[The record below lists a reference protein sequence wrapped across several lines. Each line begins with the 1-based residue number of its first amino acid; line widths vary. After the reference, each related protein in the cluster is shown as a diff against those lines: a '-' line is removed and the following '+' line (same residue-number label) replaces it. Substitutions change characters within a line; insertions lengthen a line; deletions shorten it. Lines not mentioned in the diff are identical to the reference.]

1 MITLVW
7 ARQNNK
13 ELELLDFSFLSKFE
27 SRVEDLKMFSI
38 VVFITQL
45 ATTPFYTVYP
55 TINLM
60 TNLLLSVI

>member
-13 ELELLDFSFLSKFE
+13 ELELLHFSFLSKFE
-27 SRVEDLKMFSI
+27 SKAEDAKMFSI

-45 ATTPFYTVYP
+45 ATTQFYTVYP

-60 TNLLLSVI
+60 TNLLLIVI